1 MDEFLYTVDGAAV
14 ARAQSITLAEAG
26 LRERQHLQEWVL
38 EHPEM
43 VGGSLLVITSECDRW
58 SSARGRERD
67 RLDVLALDPDG
78 HLVVVELKR
87 DEAPETVE
95 LQAIKYAAYCSRFT
109 PETLVE
115 EYRGWL
121 ERSKS
126 EKLDARAA
134 AARLEAHLAED
145 VGGLVSAPLG
155 APRIVLLAG
164 GFTPST
170 TAVAV
175 WLREMGVDITL
186 RAIRASSTGA
196 GPVISV
202 SAVYPTSS
210 VEEFTV
216 SPLLAERKREEA
228 DRRAAR
234 SEPAVRQLLASG
246 ALDPGTELR
255 VVAAGADADTFAAW
269 SAKGHRD
276 RVIWAGTPTKPLRW
290 AGEDAEALHATGNF
304 SVTGMVRYLYTQAGA
319 AEPPGAATGVV
330 VTADGHSLAELA
342 GTGGAPSTF
351 DAGALH
357 RLMASLPPGRW
368 ASYGD
373 IAPLV
378 GTAAQPLGRH
388 VMSCP
393 RCEHAWR
400 VLQDSGRP
408 AVGFRW
414 SDPARTET
422 AREVLEDEGVRFIG
436 DAADPMQRLTAA
448 DLDELMIES

>member
-1 MDEFLYTVDGAAV
+1 M
-14 ARAQSITLAEAG
+14 
-26 LRERQHLQEWVL
+26 
-38 EHPEM
+38 
-43 VGGSLLVITSECDRW
+43 
-58 SSARGRERD
+58 
-67 RLDVLALDPDG
+67 
-78 HLVVVELKR
+78 
-87 DEAPETVE
+87 E

-115 EYRGWL
+115 EFRGWL
-121 ERSKS
+121 ERSKG
-126 EKLDARAA
+126 EKLDAETV

-145 VGGLVSAPLG
+145 VGGLARAPLG

-175 WLREMGVDITL
+175 WLRDMGVDITL
-186 RAIRASSTGA
+186 RAIRAYSTGA

-202 SAVYPTSS
+202 SAVYPTPS

-246 ALDPGTELR
+246 ALKPGTELR
-255 VVAAGADADTFAAW
+255 VLPAGPDADTFAAW
-269 SAKGHRD
+269 AAKGGRD
-276 RVIWAGTPTKPLRW
+276 RVRWVGAPSKPLRW
-290 AGEDAEALHATGNF
+290 AGEDADALHATGNF

-342 GTGGAPSTF
+342 GTGGATSTF

-357 RLMASLPPGRW
+357 RLMASLPAGRW
-368 ASYGD
+368 TSYGD

-388 VMSCP
+388 VTTCP
-393 RCEHAWR
+393 RCENAWR

-408 AVGFRW
+408 AIGFRW
-414 SDPARTET
+414 SDPARADT
-422 AREVLEDEGVRFIG
+422 AREVLEAEGVRFLN
-436 DAADPMQRLTAA
+436 DAADPKQRLSAA
-448 DLDELMIES
+448 ELNELVSEG